1 VTFLNLFLLI
11 EKITKLVS
19 ILSGMIIYVP
29 IEKLRTLIQH
39 YTSWCFSRKKKLQM
53 LIIITTSAI
62 IILFVKMLNFSKNI
76 EETSKNSL
84 VDYWVIT
91 IVFSMESSKLMN
103 YSTNM
108 CWNWPLIQYHNQKKI
123 SPFFFNFLVLKGWR
137 FLPFFFFELTF

>member
-1 VTFLNLFLLI
+1 
-11 EKITKLVS
+11 
-19 ILSGMIIYVP
+19 
-29 IEKLRTLIQH
+29 
-39 YTSWCFSRKKKLQM
+39 M

-108 CWNWPLIQYHNQKKI
+108 C
-123 SPFFFNFLVLKGWR
+123 
-137 FLPFFFFELTF
+137 